1 MLHFCNMK
9 LGGKSQSPFGMHM
22 MLDAYDA
29 PFKQLDDM
37 KIVYKF
43 LYNLPDMIGMSRL
56 TTPMVVNAEES
67 ATGKDPGG
75 ISGFVM
81 INESHISI
89 HTFAK
94 KGFFTFD
101 LYSCNEFNDQVETI
115 LKYIKKNFP
124 YRREELQIVKRGLKY

>member
-9 LGGKSQSPFGMHM
+9 LPNKILSPFGMHM
-22 MLDAYDA
+22 MLDAYNV

-37 KIVYKF
+37 KLVYKF
-43 LYNLPDMIGMSRL
+43 LFDLPDIIGMNKL
-56 TTPMVVNAEES
+56 TTPLVVNADES
-67 ATGKDPGG
+67 AKGKDPGG

-81 INESHISI
+81 IKESHISI

-101 LYSCNEFNDQVETI
+101 LYSCNDFNDQVETI
-115 LKYIKKNFP
+115 LNYIKKTFP
-124 YRREELQIVKRGLKY
+124 YKKEELQIVKRGIKY